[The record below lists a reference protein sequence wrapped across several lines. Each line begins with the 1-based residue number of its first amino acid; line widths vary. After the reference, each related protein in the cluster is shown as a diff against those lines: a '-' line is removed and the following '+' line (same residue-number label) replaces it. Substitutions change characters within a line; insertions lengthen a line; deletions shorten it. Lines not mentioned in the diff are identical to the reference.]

1 MVLVTGFAGGII
13 WSLVAYLCFSFHF
26 TAIEPNVLLEPFTVG
41 SWRKMW
47 IGKTISILVYG
58 LFSTGCALVYYL
70 FFKKLKSMW
79 VGAIY
84 GLCLCAVVLIVL
96 NPIFPGM
103 KPFLKLDA
111 NTIITCCCIYILYGV
126 FIGYSISFEYERSRV
141 LRENWRDSRT
151 RSRKSIRAGGT
162 PRIQADTSRRKV
174 KNRNFLQF
182 MVKWAR

>member
-1 MVLVTGFAGGII
+1 MENNSKAMKNQEHSMTFFQMVLVTGFAGGII

-111 NTIITCCCIYILYGV
+111 NTVITCCCIYILYGV

-141 LRENWRDSRT
+141 FK
-151 RSRKSIRAGGT
+151 RKLERQSN
-162 PRIQADTSRRKV
+162 P
-174 KNRNFLQF
+174 LP
-182 MVKWAR
+182 